1 MSGGRV
7 LVTVDWLHTVPQH
20 AKRMRDRIQGAGFE
34 VVVHPTKRSLTEAEV
49 TPLVADIIGYV
60 AGNDDLNSRVID
72 KAAHLR
78 VISRQG
84 AGFDRIDLEACTRRG
99 IVVCNAFGA
108 GAPAVA
114 EFTFGSIMAVAR
126 KMFVGQSA
134 LRAGEWFVRT
144 DIGGTTLVGAT
155 LGIVGLG
162 HIGRELARMVQ
173 GFRMPVLYYDVVR
186 APDESEIGVS
196 YRELPELLAQA
207 DFVSI
212 NVGLNPATY
221 HMIGDKELALMKP
234 SAFIVN
240 TSRGGVID
248 EDALYRAITDGRI
261 AGAAL
266 DVFEKEPVSPDNPL
280 LTRPDKVLV
289 TPHMAGVSDAAKFAM
304 LELATDNLLAVLQG
318 QRPKFV
324 TNPAVY
330 AKTG

>member
-1 MSGGRV
+1 MAGGKI

-20 AKRMRDRIQGAGFE
+20 AARMHERIEKAGFE
-34 VVVHPTKRSLTEAEV
+34 VVVHQTKRSLNEAEV
-49 TPLVADIIGYV
+49 IPLVADVVGYV
-60 AGNDDLNSRVID
+60 AGNDQLNSNVID
-72 KAAHLR
+72 KAKLLR

-114 EFTFGSIMAVAR
+114 EFTFGSLLAVGR
-126 KMFVGQSA
+126 RMFAGQTA

-162 HIGRELARMVQ
+162 HIGRELSRLVR

-186 APDESEIGVS
+186 AADEDELGVQ
-196 YRELPELLAQA
+196 YRGLDELLAES
-207 DFVSI
+207 DFVSV
-212 NVGLNPATY
+212 NVGLNASTY
-221 HMIGDKELALMKP
+221 HMIGEEQLAHMKAG
-234 SAFIVN
+234 SFIVN

-248 EDALYRAITDGRI
+248 EDALYRAITSGHI

-266 DVFEKEPVSPDNPL
+266 DVFEQEPVALDNPL
-280 LTRPDKVLV
+280 LKLPDKVLL
-289 TPHMAGVSDAAKFAM
+289 TPHMAGVSDAAKQAM

-330 AKTG
+330 ARSG

>member
-1 MSGGRV
+1 
-7 LVTVDWLHTVPQH
+7 
-20 AKRMRDRIQGAGFE
+20 MRERIEGAGFE
-34 VVVHPTKRSLTEAEV
+34 MVVHPTKRSLDEAEV
-49 TPLVADIIGYV
+49 IPLVADIVGYV
-60 AGNDDLNSRVID
+60 AGNDQLNGRVID
-72 KAAHLR
+72 KAGQLR

-114 EFTFGSIMAVAR
+114 EFTFGSMLAIAR
-126 KMFVGQSA
+126 RMFAGQSA
-134 LRAGEWFVRT
+134 LRAGDWFVRT
-144 DIGGTTLVGAT
+144 DIGGLTLVSTT

-162 HIGRELARMVQ
+162 HIGRELARLVQ

-186 APDESEIGVS
+186 VPNESEIGVQ
-196 YRELPELLAQA
+196 YRELPDLLAQS

-221 HMIGDKELALMKP
+221 HMIGEKELALMKP
-234 SAFIVN
+234 GAYIVN

-248 EDALYRAITDGRI
+248 EDALYHAISGGRL

-266 DVFEKEPVSPDNPL
+266 DVFEKEPVSADNPL
-280 LTRPDKVLV
+280 LTLSDKVLV
-289 TPHMAGVSDAAKFAM
+289 TPHMAGLSDAAKLAM
-304 LELATDNLLAVLQG
+304 LELATDNLLAVLEG
-318 QRPKFV
+318 RRPTYV

-330 AKTG
+330 AKSG

>member
-1 MSGGRV
+1 MAGGKV

-20 AKRMRDRIQGAGFE
+20 AARMHERIEKAGFE
-34 VVVHPTKRSLTEAEV
+34 VVVHPTKRSLNEAEV
-49 TPLVADIIGYV
+49 IPLVADVVGYV
-60 AGNDDLNSRVID
+60 AGNDQLNSNVID
-72 KAAHLR
+72 KANLLR

-114 EFTFGSIMAVAR
+114 EFTFGSLLAVGR
-126 KMFVGQSA
+126 RMFAGQTA

-144 DIGGTTLVGAT
+144 DIGGTTMVGAT

-162 HIGRELARMVQ
+162 HIGRELSRLVR

-186 APDESEIGVS
+186 AADEDELGVQ
-196 YRELPELLAQA
+196 YRGLDELLAES
-207 DFVSI
+207 DFVSV
-212 NVGLNPATY
+212 NVGLNASTY
-221 HMIGDKELALMKP
+221 HMIGEEQLALMKGG
-234 SAFIVN
+234 SFIVN

-248 EDALYRAITDGRI
+248 EDALYRAITSGHI

-266 DVFEKEPVSPDNPL
+266 DVFEQEPVSLDNPL
-280 LTRPDKVLV
+280 LKLPDKVLL
-289 TPHMAGVSDAAKFAM
+289 TPHMAGVSDAAKQAM

-318 QRPKFV
+318 HRPKFV

-330 AKTG
+330 AKSG

>member
-1 MSGGRV
+1 MQSERFHDV
-7 LVTVDWLHTVPQH
+7 
-20 AKRMRDRIQGAGFE
+20 AGFLHE
-34 VVVHPTKRSLTEAEV
+34 GRRSHGL
-49 TPLVADIIGYV
+49 
-60 AGNDDLNSRVID
+60 AGFD
-72 KAAHLR
+72 
-78 VISRQG
+78 QG

-134 LRAGEWFVRT
+134 LRAGEWFLRT

-186 APDESEIGVS
+186 APNESEIGVS

-221 HMIGDKELALMKP
+221 HMIGDKELEQWQYEVTGAGRVWYCPDPPERTVWL
-234 SAFIVN
+234 
-240 TSRGGVID
+240 T
-248 EDALYRAITDGRI
+248 DASVGHP
-261 AGAAL
+261 
-266 DVFEKEPVSPDNPL
+266 K
-280 LTRPDKVLV
+280 
-289 TPHMAGVSDAAKFAM
+289 
-304 LELATDNLLAVLQG
+304 ATE
-318 QRPKFV
+318 
-324 TNPAVY
+324 
-330 AKTG
+330 